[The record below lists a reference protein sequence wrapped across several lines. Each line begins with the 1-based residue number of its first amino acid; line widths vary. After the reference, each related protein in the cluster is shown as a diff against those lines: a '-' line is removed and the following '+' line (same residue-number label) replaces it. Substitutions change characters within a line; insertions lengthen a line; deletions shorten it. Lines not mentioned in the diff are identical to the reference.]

1 MISAKVCVVG
11 DFAVGKTSA
20 VERYVN
26 NHFDAKYLTTV
37 GVKID
42 TLEVQ
47 GKTGAIKLVI
57 WDVAGQKRFSELE
70 FSYLRGAQGFILV
83 VDGTR
88 LTTFDVAREL
98 VESIRSRHPQQPIV
112 GLLNKGDLKQ
122 SWELPENAS
131 EQLEGLGVEAFETS
145 AKEGYGVNDA
155 FAALARAL

>member
-42 TLEVQ
+42 TLAVD
-47 GKTGAIKLVI
+47 GRSGPLKLVI
-57 WDVAGQKRFSELE
+57 WDVAGQKQFSELE
-70 FSYLRGAQGFILV
+70 FSYLRGAHGFVLV

-88 LTTFDVAREL
+88 LTTFEVARDL
-98 VESIRSRHPQQPIV
+98 VASIRTRHPQQPIV
-112 GLLNKGDLKQ
+112 GLLNKGDLKP
-122 SWELPENAS
+122 SWELPGDAR
-131 EQLEGLGVEAFETS
+131 EQLHALGVEVFETS
-145 AKEGYGVNDA
+145 AKEGYGVAEA
-155 FAALARAL
+155 FSALAQTL

>member
-1 MISAKVCVVG
+1 MVG

-42 TLEVQ
+42 TLEVE
-47 GKTGAIKLVI
+47 GTAGPIKLVI

-88 LTTFDVAREL
+88 LTTFDVACEL
-98 VESIRSRHPQQPIV
+98 VASIRTRHAQQPIV
-112 GLLNKGDLKQ
+112 GLLNKGDLKH
-122 SWELPENAS
+122 SWELPANAA
-131 EQLEGLGVEAFETS
+131 QKLESLGVQTFETS
-145 AKEGYGVNDA
+145 AKEGFGVADA